1 VIDIVVSA
9 IVVANMLTMVLAGLF
24 NPSLAC
30 SVMGY
35 TTLYCPMVC
44 SNHRVR
50 CISMGSTM
58 GGMDSAL
65 LATLLP
71 VLIFLMVAR
80 GFLLG
85 DGGNRE

>member
-1 VIDIVVSA
+1 
-9 IVVANMLTMVLAGLF
+9 
-24 NPSLAC
+24 
-30 SVMGY
+30 
-35 TTLYCPMVC
+35 
-44 SNHRVR
+44 
-50 CISMGSTM
+50 MGSTM